1 MNDKPIYNVIS
12 THEIPELSKIEVSNI
27 TSEITLAGTLQSL
40 EYNKKQIEAIEAE
53 IKLKEALITNV
64 VTNYPDVVN
73 IDEKMQIAC
82 HTYYEA
88 GRYVKIGK
96 EKLEEFKKA
105 QEALEE
111 EVEQIKIQTGIEK
124 MTVEEKLK
132 LNLKKNLTEKKD
144 DKESN

>member
-1 MNDKPIYNVIS
+1 MNDKPIYKVIS
-12 THEIPELSKIEVSNI
+12 THEVPELSKIEISNI
-27 TSEITLAGTLQSL
+27 TTEITLAGTLQSL

-53 IKLKEALITNV
+53 LKIKEALITNV
-64 VTNYPDVVN
+64 VVNYPEVVN

-88 GRYVKIGK
+88 SRYVAIAK

-105 QEALEE
+105 QADLEE

-124 MTVEEKLK
+124 MSLEKAIK
-132 LNLKKNLTEKKD
+132 IKKTIKK
-144 DKESN
+144 K